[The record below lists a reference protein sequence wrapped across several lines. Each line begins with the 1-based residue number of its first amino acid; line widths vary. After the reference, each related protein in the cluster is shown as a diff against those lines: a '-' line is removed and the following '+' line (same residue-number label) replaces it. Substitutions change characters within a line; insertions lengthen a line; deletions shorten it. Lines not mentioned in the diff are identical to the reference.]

1 MNFDINEII
10 RQKQLKQPAK
20 IVIRN
25 GEIVEESQEATAEQ
39 LQGLPDKG
47 SPLTDK
53 PC

>member
-25 GEIVEESQEATAEQ
+25 GEVVE
-39 LQGLPDKG
+39 LPED
-47 SPLTDK
+47 PEEEVDPDTDLL
-53 PC
+53 